1 MNCNLLEAQNSRHA
15 AFLHDEEWQDG
26 EIEEVKEYDGKG
38 DSDTTQ
44 STHTHTETY
53 VEYFELVPG
62 TQLIV
67 VEYRAQS
74 LGRNVHEVLTDGDLG
89 EPVKDEL

>member
-1 MNCNLLEAQNSRHA
+1 M
-15 AFLHDEEWQDG
+15 
-26 EIEEVKEYDGKG
+26 GKG
-38 DSDTTQ
+38 KVSNGLDTQHTQ
-44 STHTHTETY
+44 WTHTETY